1 MALLS
6 VLPEFIESAAV
17 PELEPVVLPVEFM
30 LLVPMLLVPMLLVPE
45 PVVEFIVPEP
55 DVPVPV
61 VLVALLVP
69 VMPAR
74 VVDSAAW
81 TAAKMLT
88 TEKAAAAV
96 VMIAF
101 DAFMMDLLN
110 VMSDVGMPDGTTR
123 LD

>member
-17 PELEPVVLPVEFM
+17 PELEPVVLPVGF
-30 LLVPMLLVPMLLVPE
+30 MLLVPMLLVPE

-88 TEKAAAAV
+88 MEKAAAAV